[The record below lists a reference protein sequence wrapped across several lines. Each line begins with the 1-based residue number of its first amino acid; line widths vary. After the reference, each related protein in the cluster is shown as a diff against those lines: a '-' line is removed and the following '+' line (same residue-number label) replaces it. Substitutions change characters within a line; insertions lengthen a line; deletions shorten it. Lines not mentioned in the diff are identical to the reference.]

1 MEKEEVLKLEYTKIN
16 DDYTIATIVHQNDE
30 ILKRD
35 VFYDNELKVI
45 SGAKPEFVYP
55 FLYVRGYKT
64 ELDNMPFAIPNKHL
78 EFVKEKV
85 KKLNEK
91 YGVVKRLCP
100 NIDDNYYYIYFGSAN
115 NVAWDTWF
123 DGIVGNWL
131 LNKNLIFKTEDEA
144 EFVANKMLE
153 NVDKWR
159 EEYQNEYNNEK
170 GE

>member
-35 VFYDNELKVI
+35 AFYDNELKVI

-64 ELDNMPFAIPNKHL
+64 ELDNMPFAIPNEHL
-78 EFVKEKV
+78 QFVKEKV

-91 YGVVKRLCP
+91 YGIPKKWRP
-100 NIDDNYYYIYFGSAN
+100 KINDKYYYISLGATTNINY
-115 NVAWDTWF
+115 NVWDNTLYE
-123 DGIVGNWL
+123 NL
-131 LNKNLIFKTEDEA
+131 CLEKNLIFKTEDEA
-144 EFVANKMLE
+144 SFVADKILK
-153 NVDKWR
+153 NVNKWR
-159 EEYQNEYNNEK
+159 EEYQK

>member
-1 MEKEEVLKLEYTKIN
+1 MEKEELLKLEYTKIN
-16 DDYTIATIVHQNDE
+16 DDYTLATIVYQNNE

-55 FLYVRGYKT
+55 FLYVRGYKS
-64 ELDNMPFAIPNKHL
+64 ELDNMPFAIPNEHL

-85 KKLNEK
+85 RKLNEK
-91 YGVVKRLCP
+91 YGVVKKWCP

-159 EEYQNEYNNEK
+159 EEYQKENKNE
-170 GE
+170 